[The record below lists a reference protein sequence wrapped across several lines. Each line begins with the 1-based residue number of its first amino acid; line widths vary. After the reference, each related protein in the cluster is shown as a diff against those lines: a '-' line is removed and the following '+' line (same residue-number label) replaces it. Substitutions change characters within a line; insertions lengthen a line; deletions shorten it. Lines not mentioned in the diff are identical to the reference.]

1 MSQPNAGLGLMPG
14 IHLHIFQMPIT
25 DSLILQCQ
33 QMTTLMEE
41 LYDTKDVKE
50 LKSVENL
57 LEGLAEDVD
66 FYKKLVEGKLI
77 IARRTRTTPA

>member
-1 MSQPNAGLGLMPG
+1 
-14 IHLHIFQMPIT
+14 
-25 DSLILQCQ
+25 
-33 QMTTLMEE
+33 MTTLMEE

-77 IARRTRTTPA
+77 IA

>member
-50 LKSVENL
+50 LKSVEKL

-77 IARRTRTTPA
+77 IASTPTPA